1 VSQQQRRRRDGRG
14 PRREGG
20 SPAAPSQRQLRV
32 AEQMRHV
39 IAEALTRGEV
49 HDPDLAARSVTVGE
63 VRVSRDLRSATVYA
77 AELGRPLSAEAAS
90 GLQRAARH
98 LAGRVAREMNLK
110 YAPHLTFVADGLY
123 DHAARLEGLIR
134 EQVGAS
140 SSAAAAPPRGDDDA
154 GA

>member
-1 VSQQQRRRRDGRG
+1 VSHQQQRRRGG
-14 PRREGG
+14 GQGG
-20 SPAAPSQRQLRV
+20 SQGQGPAAPSQRQLRV

-39 IAEALTRGEV
+39 IAEALMRGEV

-77 AELGRPLSAEAAS
+77 AELGRPLSPEAAS
-90 GLQRAARH
+90 GLQRAARR

-134 EQVGAS
+134 EQAGTAAS
-140 SSAAAAPPRGDDDA
+140 PASPGGDDDA